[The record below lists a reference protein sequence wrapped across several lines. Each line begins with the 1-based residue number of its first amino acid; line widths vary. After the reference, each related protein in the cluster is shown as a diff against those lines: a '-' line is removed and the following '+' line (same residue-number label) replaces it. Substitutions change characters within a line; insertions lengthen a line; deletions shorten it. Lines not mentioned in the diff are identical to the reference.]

1 MRFGNYCPI
10 ITFKIFS
17 SFQACLIKLLY
28 TFYSVKPVYQSVRT
42 KITHLFIFR
51 EKIIP
56 QTLNSQTLLFRKSQL
71 KEKKGAGRQEE
82 GGGQMQQQKAD
93 LGPTAT
99 RHKRTFT
106 EDGTV
111 PYLHYAGGYMT
122 VYTCQNSRCIIK
134 MGIFIVYKL
143 SLN

>member
-56 QTLNSQTLLFRKSQL
+56 QTLNSQTLLFSKILVKR
-71 KEKKGAGRQEE
+71 EKRGREV
-82 GGGQMQQQKAD
+82 GGGGWLDAATESRSRTHCH
-93 LGPTAT
+93 TAQENFYG
-99 RHKRTFT
+99 RWNCSLSSLCWWLYDRIHL
-106 EDGTV
+106 
-111 PYLHYAGGYMT
+111 P
-122 VYTCQNSRCIIK
+122 
-134 MGIFIVYKL
+134 KL
-143 SLN
+143 TLYN